1 MITDQGDDH
10 RERGDDRA
18 GRGDSVC
25 VMMTDQGDDH
35 RERGDDREGGRETHT
50 RLLPPCVVYGTV
62 LSSVAAQN
70 HDEML
75 TKRCDQTNTRS
86 SLHAVLLP
94 EQEAHAHRGSSTV
107 GFRRAFASLHPGQ

>member
-1 MITDQGDDH
+1 MI
-10 RERGDDRA
+10 
-18 GRGDSVC
+18 
-25 VMMTDQGDDH
+25 TDQGDDH
-35 RERGDDREGGRETHT
+35 RERGDDREGGRGQTHT